1 MNKSCVKIQDFL
13 ENGIFTQLF
22 YEKSET
28 PEILVENAGILD
40 FFLDI
45 FPIEPKL
52 GFSEV

>member
-13 ENGIFTQLF
+13 GNRIFTQLF

-28 PEILVENAGILD
+28 PQILVENAGILD

-45 FPIEPKL
+45 LPVEPKL